1 MSNEDLLSET
11 GRPRV
16 WWMTEKRRQ
25 AAAVQRRPRKVR
37 AAGTKAGVE
46 EGTSPIAFDLS
57 HSFGR
62 TQNLGDGSGEFVPF
76 AGFESE
82 LAAAFG
88 GEAVELGATIVFG
101 GAFFGG
107 DPATFNEAVESGIE
121 RALFD
126 LQHVV
131 GVEFDGFGDGVAVG
145 GAKEQ
150 GAEDEQVEGTL
161 EQFDAF
167 LLFFSRHTR

>member
-1 MSNEDLLSET
+1 
-11 GRPRV
+11 
-16 WWMTEKRRQ
+16 MTEKRRR
-25 AAAVQRRPRKVR
+25 AAAVQKRPRKVR
-37 AAGTKAGVE
+37 AAGTKAGLE
-46 EGTSPIAFDLS
+46 EERLRLRSDLS

-126 LQHVV
+126 LQNFV
-131 GVEFDGFGDGVAVG
+131 GAEFDGLGDGVSMCR
-145 GAKEQ
+145 AKEKR
-150 GAEDEQVEGTL
+150 AEDEEVERAL
-161 EQFDAF
+161 EHFDAIEF
-167 LLFFSRHTR
+167 VFSRHSR